1 MPKPAS
7 TARIPGTTS
16 TARLLV
22 VATLPTS
29 GAPHI
34 TNTHRIFWTP
44 PRATAAYYRA
54 CIIYTY
60 ATHAFSIA
68 LLHPHCLLDGRTRFV
83 SSCPSCLFRG
93 GFAYPLTLLQIRAVF
108 CI

>member
-1 MPKPAS
+1 LAMADGGGHLADIRRAS
-7 TARIPGTTS
+7 HYRYTS
-16 TARLLV
+16 YFLDST
-22 VATLPTS
+22 
-29 GAPHI
+29 
-34 TNTHRIFWTP
+34 
-44 PRATAAYYRA
+44 RATATYRHIFIA
-54 CIIYTY
+54 SKMRRTCIYTY